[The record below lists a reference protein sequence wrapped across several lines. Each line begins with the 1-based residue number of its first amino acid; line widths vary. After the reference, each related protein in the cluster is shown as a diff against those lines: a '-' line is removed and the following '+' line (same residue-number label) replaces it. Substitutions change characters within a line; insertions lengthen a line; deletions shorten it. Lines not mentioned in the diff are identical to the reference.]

1 MVRTWL
7 YSDPHFGQQN
17 ILKFDTYKGDKLRS
31 LWDDIDKHDNDLITW
46 YNELVDDNDRVYILG
61 DIAMNR
67 KGLDK
72 SLPFLKGRKVL
83 IKGNHDQDK
92 LSYYSKYFDD
102 IRGVVSKQGFVLS
115 HVPLHPDS
123 LERWGLNIHGHL
135 HSNVVRLSNGEVDN
149 RYRCV
154 CVEQTNWRPI
164 LLEKVIDNNP

>member
-1 MVRTWL
+1 MARTWL
-7 YSDPHFGQQN
+7 YSDPHFGHQN
-17 ILKFDTYKGDKLRS
+17 ILKFDTYKGDKLRP

-46 YNELVDDNDRVYILG
+46 YNELVNDEDRVYILG

-83 IKGNHDQDK
+83 VKGNHDEDK
-92 LSYYSKYFDD
+92 LSYYGKYFED

-135 HSNVVRLSNGEVDN
+135 HNNVVKLSSGEVDN

-164 LLEKVIDNNP
+164 LLEKVLDKP

>member
-1 MVRTWL
+1 MARTWL
-7 YSDPHFGQQN
+7 YSDPHFGHQN
-17 ILKFDTYKGDKLRS
+17 ILKFDTYKGDKLRP
-31 LWDDIDKHDNDLITW
+31 LWDDIDRHDNNLITW
-46 YNELVDDNDRVYILG
+46 YNELVEDGDRVYILG

-83 IKGNHDQDK
+83 VKGNHDEDK

-135 HSNVVRLSNGEVDN
+135 HNNVVKLPDGKVDN

-164 LLEKVIDNNP
+164 LLEKVLDKSL